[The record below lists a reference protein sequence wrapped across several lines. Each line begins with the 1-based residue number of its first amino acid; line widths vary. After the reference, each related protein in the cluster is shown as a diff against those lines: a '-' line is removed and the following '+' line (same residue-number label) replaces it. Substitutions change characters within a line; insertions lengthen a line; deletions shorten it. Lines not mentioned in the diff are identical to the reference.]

1 MVIATKRFWKRQLEF
16 DPKIERPYHMEE
28 ESEPYIGCMLPYIA
42 LPWNIYI
49 YIIYICVCVVST
61 FSLGTWNGH
70 WRVANLTVLFL
81 DYILHLFGR
90 ELMLFFGATRYHS
103 CSDYW
108 GDCRL
113 IQMTW
118 MHMDDFVL
126 PTPCVFVCLQSSW
139 VPDISRCDY
148 DSSKL

>member
-1 MVIATKRFWKRQLEF
+1 M
-16 DPKIERPYHMEE
+16 
-28 ESEPYIGCMLPYIA
+28 
-42 LPWNIYI
+42 
-49 YIIYICVCVVST
+49 CVCGKYLQFRYLKWPLKSGQ
-61 FSLGTWNGH
+61 FNSS
-70 WRVANLTVLFL
+70 FL

-126 PTPCVFVCLQSSW
+126 PTPCVFVCLQSS
-139 VPDISRCDY
+139 
-148 DSSKL
+148 

>member
-1 MVIATKRFWKRQLEF
+1 MVIATI
-16 DPKIERPYHMEE
+16 KILNETIGIWPENRETVPYGGGVRAIYWMHVALHSPSME
-28 ESEPYIGCMLPYIA
+28 YIHIR
-42 LPWNIYI
+42 
-49 YIIYICVCVVST
+49 IIYICVCVVST

-139 VPDISRCDY
+139 VPDISRCD
-148 DSSKL
+148 SSKL